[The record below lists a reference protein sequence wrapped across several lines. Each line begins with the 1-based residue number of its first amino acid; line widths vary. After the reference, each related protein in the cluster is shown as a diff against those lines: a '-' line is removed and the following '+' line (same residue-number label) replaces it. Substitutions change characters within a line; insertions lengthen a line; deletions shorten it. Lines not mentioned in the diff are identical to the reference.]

1 MRKFIIG
8 AIIVF
13 AFNGQIQAEKNSV
26 NHKLTIVKVAKVT
39 APSYKKG
46 EPVKWSQLKKNIQKV
61 AKHKLK
67 HKSNDKVLATAKKYL
82 GIKYRYGGTSRKGID
97 CSAFVRS
104 VYKKHKIN
112 LPRTSRQQFKK
123 GKLITKNKAKK
134 GDLIFFR
141 GEHSKSVGHVGI
153 IIDPKRKLMI
163 HASSGA
169 KKVTISNYGKSYYRN
184 HYKGIRR
191 IT

>member
-1 MRKFIIG
+1 MRKVIMG
-8 AIIVF
+8 VALMF
-13 AFNGQIQAEKNSV
+13 ALNGQIQAVRTVPETK
-26 NHKLTIVKVAKVT
+26 HKLTIVGVAEVT
-39 APSYKKG
+39 APSHKKG
-46 EPVKWSQLKKNIQKV
+46 KPTKWIAKLKKNIQKV
-61 AKHKLK
+61 AKPRSK
-67 HKSNDKVLATAKKYL
+67 DKVLVTAKKFL
-82 GIKYRYGGTSRKGID
+82 GIKYRYGGTTRKGID

-104 VYKKHKIN
+104 VYKKHKVN
-112 LPRTSRQQFKK
+112 LPRTSREQFKK
-123 GKLITKNKAKK
+123 GKHIAKHKAKK

-141 GEHSKSVGHVGI
+141 GEHSRSVGHVGI